1 MQIKSF
7 HLLFL
12 ITLIL
17 VSGTV
22 SAISLKEHTTEEWQ
36 SILAIPDNNTM
47 LTGLQ
52 ITLAIRP
59 DQYYL
64 PQGSEVNI
72 SGKITTMFGPIKN
85 APIIMARGNDTSP
98 APVANLTTDDNGDFS
113 LTDHV
118 NSSGVVRYQAWFE
131 GSDLKGQNLTKSYEI
146 EITTVANSTKQKFT
160 NLTVQEEPEQPIT
173 EPEDEIPESDD
184 TQNESDIKQISEG
197 SECILYSPESYISG
211 ENVTFSGSITGKNQT
226 PLPYLPVNIQK
237 RGEDGQY
244 TKIGDTIT
252 TGADGSFTSSY
263 YLTGPG
269 PLSFRALSTD
279 DLGKD
284 LTSNVVTLQFE
295 KTQDFTPM
303 ARDRTGVRSIDA
315 GLNAAILKPDENI
328 TISGWFSDGEGNGVV
343 SGRLNLYWYNFADR
357 IWDRYR
363 NTSEAITNDDGY
375 YAFNVSGP
383 NLTGISYLAVV
394 SKKEQTG
401 KPLFSHVLPLVVR
414 GQTETNSSIL
424 SAVLTVK
431 SEPPEVQVNE
441 KALITF
447 TLSDPDGNPLA
458 EEPVQMYFSEDGFT
472 WFMNGNGNLTTRSDG
487 TVAMVD
493 VPKKPGFHYY
503 RGVYSGSDF
512 FGPADS
518 GILALIITG
527 PENGAGN
534 QGAENM
540 TQENKIE

>member
-17 VSGTV
+17 VSGTA

-36 SILAIPDNNTM
+36 SILAIPDNSTM

-59 DQYYL
+59 NLYYL

-85 APIIMARGNDTSP
+85 APIILARGNGTIP
-98 APVANLTTDDNGDFS
+98 APAVNLTTDDNGDFS
-113 LTDHV
+113 LTDHL

-131 GSDLKGQNLTKSYEI
+131 GSDLKGKNLTKSYEI
-146 EITTVANSTKQKFT
+146 EITTVANSTEQKFT
-160 NLTVQEEPEQPIT
+160 NLTVQEEPEQSIV
-173 EPEDEIPESDD
+173 EPEEIPESDA
-184 TQNESDIKQISEG
+184 TLNESDIKQISDTSG
-197 SECILYSPESYISG
+197 LILHGPESYISG
-211 ENVTFSGSITGKNQT
+211 ENVTFSGSIIGKNQT
-226 PLPYLPVNIQK
+226 PLPFVALSIQK
-237 RGEDGQY
+237 RGDNGQY
-244 TKIGDTIT
+244 SKIGDTIT
-252 TGADGSFTSSY
+252 TGADGSFTTSY
-263 YLTGPG
+263 YLTGPET
-269 PLSFRALSTD
+269 LSFRALSTD

-295 KTQDFTPM
+295 KTEDFAPM
-303 ARDRTGVRSIDA
+303 ARDRTGIRNIDA
-315 GLNAAILKPDENI
+315 GLNAAIIKPDENV
-328 TISGWFSDGEGNGVV
+328 TISGWFSDGEGNGVA
-343 SGRLNLYWYNFADR
+343 SGRLNLYWYNFADK

-424 SAVLTVK
+424 PAVLTVK

-493 VPKKPGFHYY
+493 VPKKSGFHYY
-503 RGVYSGSDF
+503 RGVYGGSDF

-534 QGAENM
+534 PGSENM
-540 TQENKIE
+540 TQENKTE